1 VPPEACPA
9 VWLPV
14 CSCNYVTFGNAC
26 EAAAARHNVRFE
38 DQCAPCLATSDCGAT
53 EYCHKATDT
62 CGSTGVCRP
71 RPGACTHHIAIVCG
85 CDGAGYNN
93 ECEAWRAGTA
103 VAHNGP
109 C

>member
-1 VPPEACPA
+1 MPA
-9 VWLPV
+9 AMEGNLPAP
-14 CSCNYVTFGNAC
+14 FG
-26 EAAAARHNVRFE
+26 
-38 DQCAPCLATSDCGAT
+38 
-53 EYCHKATDT
+53 KATDT
-62 CGSTGVCRP
+62 CGSTGVCPP